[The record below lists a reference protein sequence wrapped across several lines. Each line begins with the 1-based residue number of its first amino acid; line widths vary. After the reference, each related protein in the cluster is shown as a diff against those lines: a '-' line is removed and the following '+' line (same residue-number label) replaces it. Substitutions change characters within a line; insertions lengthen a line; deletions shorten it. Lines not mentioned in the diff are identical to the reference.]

1 MWVLALSL
9 LMAVAANLLR
19 QPVIIGFVVVGVLVG
34 PFWLDLVHSK
44 EETWDLLSTLGIS
57 LLLFLVGLK
66 LDVAVIKETGGVALA
81 VGLGEVVFTS
91 VLGLGIALALG
102 LSLVPAIYVAVALT
116 FSSTIII
123 VKLLTDKREIDSLHG
138 RVSIGLLIVQD
149 IVVIVVM
156 IGLST
161 LVGQDAS
168 SNVMRDLLMV
178 VGKGAGLLAA
188 VALLMRFV
196 LSRVFNTLAMP
207 VETILLGA
215 IAWAAGLALIAQEL
229 GFSREIGA
237 FIAGVAVASTPA
249 KDLLASRLVSIRD
262 FLLLFFFLT
271 LGASLEVSLIG
282 RQIGPAIVLSLF
294 VLIGNPLIVMTI
306 MRFMR
311 YSKRTGFL
319 TGLTVA
325 QISEFSLLLGALGVQ
340 VGHITG
346 DTLGLITLVG
356 LITIGASTYII
367 VYSHQIYVRL
377 APFLDIF
384 NGAQGGAESSSG
396 LAQESQRYSAIVF
409 GMEAYGLAIAK
420 GLQDRG
426 DRILC
431 VDFNPASVKEA
442 GLAGMSVRWGEADD
456 ADFIRTLPL
465 GITLWVVSTIP
476 LGSTNLRLMQLAR
489 DSGFEGRF
497 AFFARDEQTVQA
509 YRRANVDLLLEPYRD
524 AALMAVQEILREL
537 PNEPNTHSDPSMD

>member
-384 NGAQGGAESSSG
+384 NGAQGGG
-396 LAQESQRYSAIVF
+396 
-409 GMEAYGLAIAK
+409 
-420 GLQDRG
+420 
-426 DRILC
+426 
-431 VDFNPASVKEA
+431 
-442 GLAGMSVRWGEADD
+442 
-456 ADFIRTLPL
+456 
-465 GITLWVVSTIP
+465 
-476 LGSTNLRLMQLAR
+476 
-489 DSGFEGRF
+489 
-497 AFFARDEQTVQA
+497 
-509 YRRANVDLLLEPYRD
+509 
-524 AALMAVQEILREL
+524 
-537 PNEPNTHSDPSMD
+537 